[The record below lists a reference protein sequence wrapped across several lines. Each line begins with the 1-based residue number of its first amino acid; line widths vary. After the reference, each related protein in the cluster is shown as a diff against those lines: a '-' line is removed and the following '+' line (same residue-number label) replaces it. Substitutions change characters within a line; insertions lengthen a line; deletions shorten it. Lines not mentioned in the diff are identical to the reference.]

1 MIPYRFSYLLT
12 DAVFFFLW
20 VALYLWRKDI
30 RKEMVV
36 ISALFGFIAIAGES
50 FMVNDWWSPQTI
62 TNTTIGIEDFL
73 FGFTVGGIASVVY
86 EEVFQKKLR
95 KKTRHQRKGKYH
107 LCAPWLLPI
116 VFSLGFFIF
125 NLNTFIATMAGLVS
139 SVGLM
144 LFLRKDLLIDAIC
157 SGALLLI
164 TAFFAYT
171 LVEFLTPG
179 WVRAFWE
186 FKNMPE
192 FVWWNVPIEDI
203 IWYPLAGAYG
213 GILYEYWKELAPV

>member
-36 ISALFGFIAIAGES
+36 ISGLFGFIAIAGES

-95 KKTRHQRKGKYH
+95 KKAINARNLQQGANIARNTIFWFLMSQVMGKT
-107 LCAPWLLPI
+107 PLLNMLWPYFCRYQDVYLNQLI
-116 VFSLGFFIF
+116 ELGQI
-125 NLNTFIATMAGLVS
+125 
-139 SVGLM
+139 
-144 LFLRKDLLIDAIC
+144 
-157 SGALLLI
+157 ALLQK
-164 TAFFAYT
+164 
-171 LVEFLTPG
+171 G
-179 WVRAFWE
+179 
-186 FKNMPE
+186 
-192 FVWWNVPIEDI
+192 
-203 IWYPLAGAYG
+203 
-213 GILYEYWKELAPV
+213 